1 VAGLPVTW
9 RDGVTITVRAALSAA
24 TSTYGIWDSSLWD
37 SGLWGPDI
45 VWTDISSDVRSFKT
59 DRTFNRE
66 VQWWNPGTASIVLNN
81 RHGNYSPSNLSGPYV
96 TGGITQI
103 RPLRPIQILATY
115 AGTTYYLYT
124 GYATDWDESWLP
136 GPGTG
141 KGDAIV
147 TVPCVDELARLAAFT
162 PTALGSAVGT
172 GETTGLRIQR
182 LLNAAGHTGAR
193 AIDVGTNT
201 VQGTVQSANIA
212 TELQA
217 TVQAEGG
224 GFFVDADGTV
234 VFEKLYA
241 LMENSRSNTVQGTFG
256 DLASSGEL
264 RYADAHSLY
273 NADLVSNMASFA
285 REGTG
290 TTPQTAAD
298 NTSRALYGDRQEAR
312 TDFVNDDDTDLQ
324 SLATFWVARF
334 KDPEQRF
341 TDLQIKPR
349 RDPTNLYPQVL
360 GRRVR
365 DLVQV
370 KRRPPGGY
378 TISQPC
384 HISGIHHSVTPDRW
398 DTTFDLWSAT
408 VYQLYAQ
415 SRWDAGVWDSAAWF
429 F

>member
-1 VAGLPVTW
+1 VSVTW

-37 SGLWGPDI
+37 TATWGPDI
-45 VWTDISSDVRSFKT
+45 VWTDISADVRSFKT
-59 DRTFNRE
+59 DRSFSRE
-66 VQWWNPGTASIVLNN
+66 VQWWNPGTATVVLNN

-96 TGGITQI
+96 TSGITQI

-124 GYATDWDESWLP
+124 GYATDWDESWSP

-141 KGDAIV
+141 TGDAIV
-147 TVPCVDELARLAAFT
+147 TVPCVDELSRLAAFT
-162 PTALGSAVGT
+162 PTALGSAVGS

-193 AIDVGTNT
+193 AVDSGTNT
-201 VQGTVQSANIA
+201 VQATDLSANTA

-217 TVQAEGG
+217 TTVAEGG

-234 VFEKLYA
+234 VFERLYA
-241 LMENSRSNTVQGTFG
+241 LMENARSNTVQGIFG
-256 DLASSGEL
+256 DHASAGEL
-264 RYADAHSLY
+264 RYADAQSVY

-285 REGTG
+285 KAGTG
-290 TTPQTAAD
+290 TIPQTAAD

-312 TDFVNDDDTDLQ
+312 TDFVNDDDTQLQ
-324 SLATFWVARF
+324 SLATFWVFRF

-341 TDLQIKPR
+341 TNLQIKPR
-349 RDPTNLYPQVL
+349 RNPSSLYPQVL

-365 DLVQV
+365 DLIQV

-378 TISQPC
+378 TISQNC

-398 DTTFDLWSAT
+398 DTTFDLWSAS
-408 VYQLYAQ
+408 VYQTFAQ
-415 SRWDAGVWDSAAWF
+415 SRWDVAQWDQATWF

>member
-1 VAGLPVTW
+1 LSVTW
-9 RDGVTITVRAALSAA
+9 RDGVTITVKAALSAA

-37 SGLWGPDI
+37 TATWGPDI
-45 VWTDISSDVRSFKT
+45 VWTDISADVRSIRI
-59 DRTFNRE
+59 DRSFNRE
-66 VQWWNPGTASIVLNN
+66 VQWWNPGTATVVLNN

-96 TGGITQI
+96 TSGITQI
-103 RPLRPIQILATY
+103 RPLRPIQILAAY

-147 TVPCVDELARLAAFT
+147 TVPCVDELSRLAAFT

-193 AIDVGTNT
+193 SIDVGTNT
-201 VQGTVQSANIA
+201 VQGTTLSSNIA

-217 TVQAEGG
+217 TVVAEGG
-224 GFFVDADGTV
+224 GFFVDSDGAV
-234 VFEKLYA
+234 IFERLYA

-256 DLASSGEL
+256 DLASAGEL
-264 RYADAHSLY
+264 RYADAHSVY
-273 NADLVSNMASFA
+273 NAELVSNMASFTKN
-285 REGTG
+285 GG
-290 TTPQTAAD
+290 STPQIAAD

-312 TDFVNDDDTDLQ
+312 TDFVNDTDSQLLN
-324 SLATFWVARF
+324 LANFWVARF

-341 TDLQIKPR
+341 TDLQVKPR
-349 RDPTNLYPQVL
+349 RDPATLYPQVL

-365 DLVQV
+365 DLIQV

-384 HISGIHHSVTPDRW
+384 HISGIHHTVTPDRW
-398 DTTFDLWSAT
+398 DTTFDLWSASIFQT
-408 VYQLYAQ
+408 YAQ
-415 SRWDAGVWDSAAWF
+415 SRWDVATWDNASWF